1 MKVARIAIAGVAI
14 TAGAVAW
21 MLSSSEPPPVE
32 QAPVAQKPAV
42 ETDWVLVAKA
52 DLPIG
57 TPLKQDDLTWAEWP
71 KTSIGPITISRSQDA
86 RATETLTGAITRAPF
101 YAGEPI
107 RRDKVVKGNNA
118 GFLSAILPAGQ
129 RAVSINIDSSGA
141 SSAGGF
147 ILPNDRV
154 DVLLTASAGDSQ
166 ETSTLLSAIR
176 VLAIGQNISEKD
188 GEKVV
193 TGSHA
198 TLDVTPSQATKLI
211 LAQRQGQLSLVLRS
225 LLDGVSKKPS
235 EDEPDEDTERQM
247 TVVRYGVSTR

>member
-1 MKVARIAIAGVAI
+1 MKVARLAVAGVAI
-14 TAGAVAW
+14 TAGLIAY
-21 MLSSSEPPPVE
+21 MLSGSEPAPQQSPV
-32 QAPVAQKPAV
+32 VVQKPAV
-42 ETDWVLVAKA
+42 ETDWILVAKN
-52 DLPIG
+52 DLQVG
-57 TPLKQDDLTWAEWP
+57 TPLKATDLAWAEWP
-71 KTSIGPITISRSQDA
+71 RNAVSQVAIARSQEA
-86 RATETLTGAITRAPF
+86 NAQQELTGAITRAPF
-101 YAGEPI
+101 FAGEPI
-107 RRDKVVKGNNA
+107 RRDKIVKSANA

-154 DVLLTASAGDSQ
+154 DVLLTAATQDGA
-166 ETSTLLSAIR
+166 ETTTVLSAVR
-176 VLAIGQNISEKD
+176 VLAIGQNITEKD

-198 TLDVTPSQATKLI
+198 TLDVTPAQATKLT

-225 LLDGVSKKPS
+225 MLDGTTKRSA
-235 EDEPDEDTERQM
+235 EDEIDEELDRRL

>member
-21 MLSSSEPPPVE
+21 MLSGSEP
-32 QAPVAQKPAV
+32 APVVNTPIVQKPAI
-42 ETDWVLVAKA
+42 ETDWVLVAKN

-57 TPLKQDDLTWAEWP
+57 SPLKQGDLTWAEWP
-71 KTSIGPITISRSQDA
+71 KSAIGPITIARSQDA
-86 RATETLTGAITRAPF
+86 QAATTLQGAITRAPF

-166 ETSTLLSAIR
+166 ETTTLLSAIR

-198 TLDVTPSQATKLI
+198 TLDVTPSQASKLI

-225 LLDGVSKKPS
+225 LLDGVSKKAA
-235 EDEPDEDTERQM
+235 EDEPDEETDRHL
-247 TVVRYGVSTR
+247 TVVRYGVSAR